1 MTLLRGDWFYILLV
15 FVDAFFMTRPY
26 LYAIQQDNYRIT
38 EIFKNRRLRFVYLID
53 LCAIAVFVGIWCIFY
68 FLQTRAFW
76 GFLTVLFFFI
86 AEFAMYF
93 MEDLPTRKKPLRYT
107 KRAVRCLL
115 FMSLFAT
122 ATEIIA
128 FAIGNAHIEETYLR
142 YLVLFGFPIV
152 YPLMFILF
160 GNIINI
166 FEKLNNKM
174 YERRTSRRLASNK
187 QLIKIAITGSY
198 GKTSVKNFLSRM
210 LSEKY
215 NVLTT
220 PASYNTPMG
229 ISKTVNGLDG
239 THDVFIA
246 EFGARRVGD
255 INTLMKIVKPDFTI
269 LTGIN
274 SQHLETF
281 RTQENITKEKC
292 RILSVGKDGFCI
304 VNTSARERVENVL
317 KGKKYIPELVYAGL
331 DSEAEFTAKNIYTTE
346 DGTSFDI
353 VLDGNAYPTSTPLI
367 GFQNIENIVVAAA
380 MAYKLGVQVPFI
392 LDAIEKL
399 EPVPH
404 RMQLI
409 HGNGIKIIDD
419 SFNSNPDGARAAI
432 ETLSIFDGRRVVM
445 TPGMVEL
452 GARESEENYKLG
464 MSLGAVA
471 DLVLLVGMK
480 RTDPIRRGLIDSG
493 YGGEIHI
500 YNSLKDAENDFVN
513 RLHVGDVLLILND
526 LPDIYDEKS

>member
-1 MTLLRGDWFYILLV
+1 MVLLRGDWFYVLLV
-15 FVDAFFMTRPY
+15 FIAAFFMTRPY

-53 LCAIAVFVGIWCIFY
+53 FCAVALFVGIWCIFY

-107 KRAVRCLL
+107 KRAVRFL
-115 FMSLFAT
+115 FFMTVFAT
-122 ATEIIA
+122 AAVICA
-128 FAIGNAHIEETYLR
+128 FAVGNARIEETYLR
-142 YLVLFGFPIV
+142 YLVLFGFPLA

-160 GNIINI
+160 GNVINL
-166 FEKLNNKM
+166 FERLNNKR
-174 YERRTSRRLASNK
+174 YERRTRNRLSKNRR
-187 QLIKIAITGSY
+187 LIKIAITGSY
-198 GKTSVKNFLSRM
+198 GKTSVKNFLGSM
-210 LSEKY
+210 LSSKF
-215 NVLTT
+215 NVLVT

-255 INTLMKIVKPDFTI
+255 IRTLMRIVKPDCTI

-281 RTQENITKEKC
+281 RTQENIAREKC
-292 RILSVGKDGFCI
+292 RILSLDKDGFCVANASVRGI
-304 VNTSARERVENVL
+304 AEKVL
-317 KGKKYIPELVYAGL
+317 EGRKHASSIIYAGL
-331 DSEAEFTAKNIYTTE
+331 DSDCRFCAENICTTE
-346 DGTSFDI
+346 EGTVFDL
-353 VLDGNAYPTSTPLI
+353 VLDGNVYSARTPLI
-367 GFQNIENIVVAAA
+367 GFQNIENIALAAA
-380 MAYKLGVQVPFI
+380 MAYRLGVEAPFI
-392 LDAIEKL
+392 LDAVEKL

-404 RMQLI
+404 RMQLLQ
-409 HGNGIKIIDD
+409 GNGIKIIDD
-419 SFNSNPDGARAAI
+419 SFNSNPDGARAAL
-432 ETLSIFDGRRVVM
+432 ETLALFDGRRVVL

-452 GARESEENYKLG
+452 GSRENEENYRLG
-464 MSLGAVA
+464 VHMGEIA

-500 YNSLKDAENDFVN
+500 YNSLADAEDDFAN
-513 RLHVGDVLLILND
+513 RLHVGDILLILND
-526 LPDIYDEKS
+526 LPDIYNEKV